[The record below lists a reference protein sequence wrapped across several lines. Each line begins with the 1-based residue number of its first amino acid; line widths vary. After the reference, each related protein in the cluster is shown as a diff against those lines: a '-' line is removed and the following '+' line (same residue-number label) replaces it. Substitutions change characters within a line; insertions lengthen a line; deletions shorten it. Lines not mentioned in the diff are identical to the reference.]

1 MDYAETQKNLLEA
14 LNGLTTAEN
23 AETIAKMKT
32 LIGNMATEH
41 DAVVQD
47 ARKSKD
53 ALVKAVQTM
62 PVQQFAGQAGAASAH
77 ADPVH
82 EAEPLSIDAAID
94 AALREVQASATK

>member
-1 MDYAETQKNLLEA
+1 MDYAETQKNLIDA

-32 LIGNMATEH
+32 LIGNLATEH

-62 PVQQFAGQAGAASAH
+62 PVQQVPGQAGTTRE
-77 ADPVH
+77 PVH
-82 EAEPLSIDAAID
+82 EAEPLSIDDAIL
-94 AALREVQASATK
+94 AALNEVQASATK